1 MKSKLLIILGPTATH
16 KSEVALYLARKFPV
30 EIISADSMQFY
41 KGMDIGTDKISS
53 SVRDKTPHHL
63 IDIISVE
70 EEFSIAHYKK
80 LCLKTIEEVI
90 KKGNFPLVV
99 GGSGLYIRSLTEN
112 FPLEA
117 SAPPNKDLREKFSEM
132 AIEELRKFANEIDP
146 LAADRTGKSDR
157 KRLIRIIEYYKT
169 TGKKISEISNK
180 ETPFDLLKIGLIR
193 NRDALYTSINLRVDK
208 MFEAGLVKEVETL
221 RKNYTNWSKTAMQ
234 AIGYKEVLMYLDGI
248 ISFEDAVNKIKQR
261 TRNFA
266 KRQITWFKKEKDIVW
281 FDSDDIEII
290 TKRIEGIVKEFLYGY
305 QNK

>member
-1 MKSKLLIILGPTATH
+1 MKSKILIILGPTATH
-16 KSEVALYLARKFPV
+16 KSEVALYLARKFPI

-41 KGMDIGTDKISS
+41 RGMDIGTDKVSS
-53 SVRDKTPHHL
+53 SVRDKIPHHL

-70 EEFSIAHYKK
+70 EEFSIAHFKR
-80 LCLKTIEEVI
+80 LCLKTIEDVI

-132 AIEELRKFANEIDP
+132 TIEELRKFANEIDP
-146 LAADRTGKSDR
+146 VAANKTGKSDR

-180 ETPFDLLKIGLIR
+180 EIPYDLLKIGLTR

-221 RKNYTNWSKTAMQ
+221 RKNYTNWSKTALQ
-234 AIGYKEVLMYLDGI
+234 AIGYKEVLMYLDGL
-248 ISFEDAVNKIKQR
+248 ISFEEAVNKTKQR

-266 KRQITWFKKEKDIVW
+266 KRQITWFKKEKGVVW
-281 FDSDDIEII
+281 FDSDDIEVI
-290 TKRIEGIVKEFLYGY
+290 TKKIEDIIKEFLYGY

>member
-1 MKSKLLIILGPTATH
+1 MKSKILIILGPTATH
-16 KSEVALYLARKFPV
+16 KSEVALYLARKFPI

-41 KGMDIGTDKISS
+41 RGMDIGTDKVSS
-53 SVRDKTPHHL
+53 SVRDKIPHHL

-70 EEFSIAHYKK
+70 EEFSIAHFKK
-80 LCLKTIEEVI
+80 LCLKTIEDVI

-132 AIEELRKFANEIDP
+132 TIEELRKFANEIDP
-146 LAADRTGKSDR
+146 VAANKTGKSDR

-180 ETPFDLLKIGLIR
+180 EISYDLLKIGLTR

-221 RKNYTNWSKTAMQ
+221 RKNYTNWSKTALQ
-234 AIGYKEVLMYLDGI
+234 AIGYKEVLMYLDGL
-248 ISFEDAVNKIKQR
+248 ISFEEAVNKTKQR

-266 KRQITWFKKEKDIVW
+266 KRQITWFKKEKGVVW
-281 FDSDDIEII
+281 FDSDDIEVI
-290 TKRIEGIVKEFLYGY
+290 TKKIEDIIKEFLYGY

>member
-1 MKSKLLIILGPTATH
+1 MKSKILIILGPTATH
-16 KSEVALYLARKFPV
+16 KSEVALYLARKFPI

-41 KGMDIGTDKISS
+41 RGMDIGTDKVSS
-53 SVRDKTPHHL
+53 SVRDKIPHHL

-70 EEFSIAHYKK
+70 EEFSIAHFKK
-80 LCLKTIEEVI
+80 LCLKTIEDVI

-117 SAPPNKDLREKFSEM
+117 SAPPNKNLREKFSEM
-132 AIEELRKFANEIDP
+132 TIEELRKFANEIDP
-146 LAADRTGKSDR
+146 VAANKTGKSDR

-180 ETPFDLLKIGLIR
+180 EIPYDLLKIGLTR

-221 RKNYTNWSKTAMQ
+221 RKNYTNWSKTALQ
-234 AIGYKEVLMYLDGI
+234 AIGYKEVLMYLDGL
-248 ISFEDAVNKIKQR
+248 ISFEEAVNKTKQR

-266 KRQITWFKKEKDIVW
+266 KRQITWFKKEKGVVW
-281 FDSDDIEII
+281 FDSDDIEVI
-290 TKRIEGIVKEFLYGY
+290 TKKIEDIIKEFLYGY